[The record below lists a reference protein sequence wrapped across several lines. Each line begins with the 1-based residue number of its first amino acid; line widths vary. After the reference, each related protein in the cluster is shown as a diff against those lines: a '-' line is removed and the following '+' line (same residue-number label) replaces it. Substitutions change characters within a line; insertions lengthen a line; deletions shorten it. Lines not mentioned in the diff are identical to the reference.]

1 MKTKNLRN
9 HWLAHGAG
17 FTLIEIMLVVGIIT
31 VLMGSA
37 IFMLSG
43 NLEFAKETRGGSD
56 IKLLT
61 MQTRVYEMK
70 NGGVLPPA
78 GEAQAKLKA
87 AGLLEQVITDPWGTE
102 YKMTIGGPKGFRWS
116 SAGPDR
122 QFGNADDVK

>member
-9 HWLAHGAG
+9 HRLAHGAG

-37 IFMLSG
+37 IFMLTG
-43 NLEFAKETRGGSD
+43 NLEFAKETRAGSD

-78 GEAQAKLKA
+78 GEAQAKLKT
-87 AGLLEQVITDPWGTE
+87 AGFLDQAITDPWGTE
-102 YKMTIGGPKGFRWS
+102 YKMTIGGPKGFKWS

>member
-1 MKTKNLRN
+1 MKK
-9 HWLAHGAG
+9 HPFVSVAASAG

-37 IFMLSG
+37 IFMLTG
-43 NLEFAKETRGGSD
+43 NLEFAKEQRARGD
-56 IKLLT
+56 LQALT
-61 MQTRVYEMK
+61 TQTRLYEMK

-78 GEAQAKLKA
+78 GDAQAKLKA
-87 AGLLEQVITDPWGTE
+87 AGLIAQSITDPWGTE
-102 YKMTIGGPKGFRWS
+102 YRMIWGGPKEFSWF